1 MVKDTALRNRIYIT
15 NVGSVVVAC
24 NATGFTVRLQ
34 FVGTRPITPYCK
46 HTGTVSKFIQSGR
59 GLSFIESS
67 LAPIDHHSYLE
78 PTDPD
83 DQEMDYDNIWEYD
96 CDTGMIQPTSG
107 ISTHWT
113 GLDFG
118 ARGLGAMAT
127 QQRWS

>member
-1 MVKDTALRNRIYIT
+1 MLVQGQSHHKY
-15 NVGSVVVAC
+15 V
-24 NATGFTVRLQ
+24 
-34 FVGTRPITPYCK
+34 
-46 HTGTVSKFIQSGR
+46 GTVSKFIQSGFVFHCWK
-59 GLSFIESS
+59 LKAWESS
-67 LAPIDHHSYLE
+67 LAPPIDHHSYLE
-78 PTDPD
+78 PTEPD

-118 ARGLGAMAT
+118 ATGLGAMAT

>member
-1 MVKDTALRNRIYIT
+1 MYRQGQSHHKYL
-15 NVGSVVVAC
+15 
-24 NATGFTVRLQ
+24 
-34 FVGTRPITPYCK
+34 
-46 HTGTVSKFIQSGR
+46 GTVSKFIQSDWGFVIHC
-59 GLSFIESS
+59 LKLKAWESS
-67 LAPIDHHSYLE
+67 VTAVDHHSYLE
-78 PTDPD
+78 PTEPD
-83 DQEMDYDNIWEYD
+83 DQEIDYDNIWEYD

>member
-1 MVKDTALRNRIYIT
+1 MYTVT
-15 NVGSVVVAC
+15 VAM
-24 NATGFTVRLQ
+24 FT
-34 FVGTRPITPYCK
+34 
-46 HTGTVSKFIQSGR
+46 QSWR

-67 LAPIDHHSYLE
+67 LAPIDRHSYLE
-78 PTDPD
+78 PTEPD